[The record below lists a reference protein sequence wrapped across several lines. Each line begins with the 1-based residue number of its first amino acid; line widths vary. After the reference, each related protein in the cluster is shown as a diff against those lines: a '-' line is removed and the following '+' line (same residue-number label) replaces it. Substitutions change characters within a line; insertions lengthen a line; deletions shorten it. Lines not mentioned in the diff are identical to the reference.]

1 MRGGICAYSKYGQLI
16 ETLTDDAMR
25 VDEKPEGGYLKLEL
39 PDEVSEGTNLLMKSL
54 VLGLQAIEKA
64 YGSQFLTVTFA
75 GESQENMD

>member
-1 MRGGICAYSKYGQLI
+1 MCAAVSALTVNTVNSI

-54 VLGLQAIEKA
+54 VLDCRPLKRHTAH
-64 YGSQFLTVTFA
+64 SF
-75 GESQENMD
+75 